1 VDEGHLTNKGQ
12 LPVTQINFGGLGR
25 RKTKGENRENER
37 KAQFQLGPLYCSGV
51 DPGDLK
57 DLGTSSP
64 ASCKDLWLKGY
75 KYTGYYMVKS
85 REEKFPKVVFCD
97 LTQLPEEVGFQRTF
111 GSPGNL
117 RHFAAFDASLG
128 HSFYDDFRY
137 INFSRANV
145 NIGDAFD
152 IHDGIF
158 HVPVTGLY
166 LLSIHALPMH
176 ERPFQVQIH
185 HNGKTVASFANGNKG
200 KMERRKTST
209 TLSLSK
215 KKVHFT
221 SKIR

>member
-1 VDEGHLTNKGQ
+1 
-12 LPVTQINFGGLGR
+12 
-25 RKTKGENRENER
+25 
-37 KAQFQLGPLYCSGV
+37 
-51 DPGDLK
+51 
-57 DLGTSSP
+57 
-64 ASCKDLWLKGY
+64 
-75 KYTGYYMVKS
+75 MVKS

-128 HSFYDDFRY
+128 LSNTGTFIQGDPTIFFFSFRHSFYDDFRY

-209 TLSLSK
+209 TLSL
-215 KKVHFT
+215 
-221 SKIR
+221 I